1 MPPRVA
7 RSSTVK
13 SEDGGLDAAAA
24 AVQAE
29 AEAAVERARL
39 TDKVAKA
46 KVEDEK
52 REERFVTLLQSAM
65 ELDLE
70 DCRLYD
76 LKERNALYANCVKL
90 LAILTKIKGDDD
102 DGSFFGED

>member
-7 RSSTVK
+7 RSSIEK
-13 SEDGGLDAAAA
+13 SEGNGPDAAAL
-24 AVQAE
+24 AE
-29 AEAAVERARL
+29 LAEVERKRL
-39 TDKVAKA
+39 TDKVAQAKA
-46 KVEDEK
+46 EGEK

>member
-1 MPPRVA
+1 MTPRRVPTLTQT
-7 RSSTVK
+7 SG
-13 SEDGGLDAAAA
+13 DNGPDQAAL
-24 AVQAE
+24 AE
-29 AEAAVERARL
+29 LAEVERARF
-39 TDKVAKA
+39 TDKIAKTKA
-46 KVEDEK
+46 EGEK
-52 REERFVTLLQSAM
+52 REERFVTLLQSSM

-70 DCRLYD
+70 DCRTYD

>member
-1 MPPRVA
+1 
-7 RSSTVK
+7 
-13 SEDGGLDAAAA
+13 L
-24 AVQAE
+24 AE
-29 AEAAVERARL
+29 VERARL

-46 KVEDEK
+46 KTEDEK

-70 DCRLYD
+70 DCRTFD

>member
-7 RSSTVK
+7 RSSIEK
-13 SEDGGLDAAAA
+13 SAVNGPDAAAL
-24 AVQAE
+24 AE
-29 AEAAVERARL
+29 LAEVERVRL

-46 KVEDEK
+46 KTEDEK

-70 DCRLYD
+70 DCRTFD

>member
-1 MPPRVA
+1 MPPRAVH
-7 RSSTVK
+7 SSIAK
-13 SEDGGLDAAAA
+13 SGDGGPDAAGL
-24 AVQAE
+24 AE
-29 AEAAVERARL
+29 LAEVERARFA
-39 TDKVAKA
+39 DKIAKTKA
-46 KVEDEK
+46 EGEK
-52 REERFVTLLQSAM
+52 REERFVTLLQSSM

-70 DCRLYD
+70 DCRTYD

>member
-1 MPPRVA
+1 MPPRAV
-7 RSSTVK
+7 RSSTTK
-13 SEDGGLDAAAA
+13 SEDGGPDLAAL
-24 AVQAE
+24 AE
-29 AEAAVERARL
+29 LAEVERARFA
-39 TDKVAKA
+39 DKIAKTKA
-46 KVEDEK
+46 EGEK
-52 REERFVTLLQSAM
+52 REERFVTLLQSSM

-70 DCRLYD
+70 DCRTYD

>member
-1 MPPRVA
+1 
-7 RSSTVK
+7 
-13 SEDGGLDAAAA
+13 
-24 AVQAE
+24 
-29 AEAAVERARL
+29 
-39 TDKVAKA
+39 
-46 KVEDEK
+46 
-52 REERFVTLLQSAM
+52 LLQSAM

-70 DCRLYD
+70 DCRTYD

>member
-1 MPPRVA
+1 MPPRAV
-7 RSSTVK
+7 RSSTAK
-13 SEDGGLDAAAA
+13 SEDGGPDQTAL
-24 AVQAE
+24 AE
-29 AEAAVERARL
+29 LAEVERARF
-39 TDKVAKA
+39 TDKIAKTKA
-46 KVEDEK
+46 EGEK

-70 DCRLYD
+70 DCRTYD

>member
-1 MPPRVA
+1 MTPRAV
-7 RSSTVK
+7 RSSTGK
-13 SEDGGLDAAAA
+13 SEDGGLDSATL
-24 AVQAE
+24 AE
-29 AEAAVERARL
+29 LAEVERARFA
-39 TDKVAKA
+39 DKIAKT
-46 KVEDEK
+46 KVEGER
-52 REERFVTLLQSAM
+52 REERFVTLLQSSM

-70 DCRLYD
+70 DCRTYD